1 MFAVSHT
8 IFCNEN
14 MEEWR
19 HHGNNEI
26 AVFYKVLPFFII
38 CNINGDRGGKGV
50 VIGFGF
56 YQAFI
61 CISDGNMPVIFC
73 GIFNEVFYENRSGF
87 AGAEEENVF
96 QFVNFRQGREK
107 VANLNIVSG

>member
-1 MFAVSHT
+1 MFTVGHA

-14 MEEWR
+14 MEGRR
-19 HHGNNEI
+19 HHRNNEV
-26 AVFYKVLPFFII
+26 AFFYKVLPCFII
-38 CNINGDRGGKGV
+38 CNINRDRGGGGT
-50 VIGFGF
+50 VICFGF
-56 YQAFI
+56 YQGFI

-73 GIFNEVFYENRSGF
+73 GIFNEVFYENRGGF

-107 VANLNIVSG
+107 MAT

>member
-1 MFAVSHT
+1 MFAVSYT
-8 IFCNEN
+8 IPCNEN
-14 MEEWR
+14 MEGRW
-19 HHGNNEI
+19 HHRNNEV
-26 AVFYKVLPFFII
+26 AFFYKVLPYFII
-38 CNINGDRGGKGV
+38 CDINGNCSGRGV
-50 VIGFGF
+50 VIRFGI

-73 GIFNEVFYENRSGF
+73 GIFNEVFYENRGGF

-107 VANLNIVSG
+107 MAT